1 MRTARILAQGD
12 ELTTGATVDTNS
24 AWVAE
29 QLRLRGVRVLGL
41 CAAPDDVEL
50 LARMLVEASR
60 DCDLLVSGG
69 GLGPTTDDVTAEA
82 AARAAGAPLVESP
95 EALAQ
100 VRDRFAR
107 MGRPMSPSNA
117 KQALIPQGA
126 QVLENPAGTA
136 PGFALPLGTARA
148 FFFPGVPQEL
158 RTMVERH
165 LVPWLEAGGAAPL
178 LRRRFHVCG
187 LGESLVQERLADVLP
202 PPGVR
207 LGYKTW
213 LPYNT
218 VLVYGEA
225 EPAEARERFETTCA
239 AVRARLGDDRL
250 GEDDETL
257 PGVVG
262 RLLLDRGWTLATA
275 ESCTAGG
282 AAALATETP
291 GSSAWFRGG
300 VVAYDND
307 VKRSLLDVPA
317 ALLEAHGAV
326 SEECARA
333 MAEGV
338 RRAVGADVGVSIT
351 GIAGP
356 DGGTPGKPVG
366 LVCFGLALPDVT
378 RTRTTRFPPFGR
390 ERVRAM
396 AAAAALEWLRR
407 LLVRA

>member
-1 MRTARILAQGD
+1 MRTARVLAQGD
-12 ELTTGATVDTNS
+12 EITTGATVDTNS
-24 AWVAE
+24 AWVAD

-50 LARMLVEASR
+50 LARMIAEATR

-82 AARAAGAPLVESP
+82 VARAAGVPLVESP

-100 VRDRFAR
+100 VEERFRR
-107 MGRPMSPSNA
+107 MGWRMSPSNA
-117 KQALIPQGA
+117 KQALLPLGA
-126 QVLENPAGTA
+126 QVLENPAGSA
-136 PGFALPLGTARA
+136 PGFALALGSARA
-148 FFFPGVPQEL
+148 FFFPGVPREL
-158 RTMVERH
+158 RTMVELH
-165 LVPWLEAGGAAPL
+165 LLPWLEAGGATAL
-178 LRRRFHVCG
+178 LRRRLHVCG
-187 LGESLVQERLADVLP
+187 VGESLLQERLTDLAP

-218 VLVYGEA
+218 ILVYGDAEGEA
-225 EPAEARERFETTCA
+225 ARERFAATCA
-239 AVRARLGDDRL
+239 AVRARLGEDCF

-262 RLLLDRGWTLATA
+262 RLLTARGWTLALA

-282 AAALATETP
+282 AAALATEPP

-300 VVAYDND
+300 VVAYAND
-307 VKRSLLDVPA
+307 LKRALLGVPA
-317 ALLEAHGAV
+317 ELLERHGAV

-333 MAEGV
+333 MADGV
-338 RRAVGADVGVSIT
+338 RRAAGTEVGVSIT

-356 DGGTPGKPVG
+356 DGGTPDKPVG
-366 LVCFGLALPDVT
+366 TVCFGLALPDGT
-378 RTRTTRFPPFGR
+378 RTRTVRFGPSGR

-407 LLVRA
+407 HLARP